1 MIVVIHTEYTNLNS
15 TGTAALELS
24 QSLGSSL
31 TWQGC
36 DSPQDGASPILP
48 TALSSINSTISSS
61 NSNASTASTAAPH
74 CTVTGSTTRTNS
86 NSSYKSSSGSSAKR
100 TGDAPVTA
108 VASDVSRA
116 RTLSAVTA
124 VVAGDTCGSDSDHDD
139 DEHVQNNRC
148 TSDVPMFEALL
159 VIGVPQQW
167 DLRCGH
173 LTVIS
178 LFFNQYG
185 YYHCSLLTDSAA
197 SVS

>member
-1 MIVVIHTEYTNLNS
+1 VQHTEYTYS

-36 DSPQDGASPILP
+36 DSPQDGASPTLP
-48 TALSSINSTISSS
+48 TALSSITSISTNSSS
-61 NSNASTASTAAPH
+61 NSNASTAATAAPH

-100 TGDAPVTA
+100 TSDAPVTA
-108 VASDVSRA
+108 VASDVSRS

-167 DLRCGH
+167 DLRCN
-173 LTVIS
+173 LFTIIS
-178 LFFNQYG
+178 LF
-185 YYHCSLLTDSAA
+185 LL
-197 SVS
+197 SVRILALFTTNL